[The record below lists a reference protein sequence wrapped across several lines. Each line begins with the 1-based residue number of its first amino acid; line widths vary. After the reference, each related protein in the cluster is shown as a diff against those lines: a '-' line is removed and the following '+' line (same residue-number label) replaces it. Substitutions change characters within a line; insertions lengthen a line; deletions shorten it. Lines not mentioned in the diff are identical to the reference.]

1 MAGILGNRKMI
12 RAWTFFDWAN
22 SAYTLVITSTLFPI
36 FYENLTKSDNGD
48 LVSLFGMEFKN
59 TAIYTW
65 ALAGANLITACLAPL
80 LSGIADYS
88 GRKKAFLMFFTYL
101 GALSCATLYFF
112 SSDQIGLG
120 LATVMLANIGFNGGL
135 VFYNAFL
142 PEIARPEE
150 QDKVSARGFSMG
162 YIGSAILLILNL
174 AVVMSVSEEH
184 KLDALR
190 WSFVSVALW
199 WIGFAQIPFFTL
211 PGNVYNRKPE
221 GNYLLNG
228 YRELMKVRRQLL
240 EHKYL
245 AKFLSAFFVYNMG
258 VQTVMLVATL
268 FGSKVLHLS
277 SAQLI
282 TTILILQFVAIIGAL
297 GFSKLSSIKGNIF
310 TLSVAVMIWIIVC
323 VSAYFVTT
331 ATQFYVVAALV
342 GFVMG
347 GIQAMSRSTYSKLLP
362 ETEDHASFFSFY
374 DVTDK
379 LCTVCGMAIFALIET
394 FWDMRSAVLALIL
407 FFIVGF
413 LLLLRVSMS
422 KAQVA
427 NP

>member
-1 MAGILGNRKMI
+1 MDDIRGNKRVI

-36 FYENLTKSDNGD
+36 FYENLTNGPD
-48 LVSLFGMEFKN
+48 GDTVTVFGMAFKN
-59 TAIYTW
+59 TAVYTW
-65 ALAGANLITACLAPL
+65 ALAAANLVTACLAPL

-88 GRKKAFLMFFTYL
+88 GRKKGFLMFFTYL

-112 SSDQIGLG
+112 SREQIGLG
-120 LATVMLANIGFNGGL
+120 LAMVMLANIGFNGGL

-142 PEIARPEE
+142 PEIARTEE

-174 AVVMSVSEEH
+174 AFVMSVPEDQ
-184 KLDALR
+184 KLAALR
-190 WSFVSVALW
+190 WSFVSVAVW
-199 WIGFAQIPFFTL
+199 WIGFAQIPFFVL
-211 PGNVYNRKPE
+211 PGNVYNRKPQ
-221 GNYLLNG
+221 GSYLLNG
-228 YRELMKVRRQLL
+228 YRELMKVRKQLL

-297 GFSKLSSIKGNIF
+297 GFSKLSSLKGNIF
-310 TLSVAVMIWIIVC
+310 TLSIAVLIWIVVC
-323 VSAYFVTT
+323 VSAYFVTS
-331 ATQFYVVAALV
+331 ATQFYVVASMV

-362 ETEDHASFFSFY
+362 ETEDHASFFSFF

-379 LCTVCGMAIFALIET
+379 LCTVCGMAIFAFIDT

-407 FFIVGF
+407 FFVIGF
-413 LLLLRVSMS
+413 LLLLRVTMS
-422 KAQVA
+422 RK
-427 NP
+427 